1 MQQNF
6 LKKYI
11 PINQNWTFLKSS
23 KALKLLKI
31 GPLWRIPLHYL
42 KCENT
47 IGIYWRM
54 KLQFTRPKLNFFW
67 QCILWCRQVAA
78 AMIDLLILTTT
89 TICFGIQFSKNL
101 ILLPLSAK
109 MLKICSR
116 FPSKSLDYKTYTQSI
131 DKKKCHKN
139 LVCKAFLLHEY
150 S

>member
-1 MQQNF
+1 MVKILLFSPKNWAIDLCIDIFWCWSLGNCIRYAVYDISDLCNASIYIGKYIFIISKYLCSRNF

-67 QCILWCRQVAA
+67 
-78 AMIDLLILTTT
+78 
-89 TICFGIQFSKNL
+89 
-101 ILLPLSAK
+101 
-109 MLKICSR
+109 
-116 FPSKSLDYKTYTQSI
+116 
-131 DKKKCHKN
+131 
-139 LVCKAFLLHEY
+139 
-150 S
+150 